1 MAPGGNGQRG
11 RARGRG
17 RGAPPFRGRG
27 QTNRGRGRGGGC
39 PVYNNLNIIDVDIQ
53 RYADDSPGSGYAS
66 PVPRARGRGGNR
78 GRSRGRGVSTPL
90 NLQVYDNGRAPPP
103 PRRED
108 AYDRTVPGGRGSGR
122 GPSRGLGARF
132 NPNMPLSKL
141 LALDRPYTRPIN
153 FVRAQ
158 LTPVLFE
165 HQEELIEVREFKEP
179 EDHIP
184 TAEQVS
190 RVFSHHEAGL
200 VQDSFFQDPAA
211 HLFEDADSEP
221 VVTVEFGSLGKLL
234 DGTSTSQTEPEPQA
248 TVSSQQTV
256 LKATEDINVFD
267 AIMQALTINS
277 NEITN
282 ATCDTDTAP
291 DKEQVVERISIGEES
306 AETGDG
312 GQGEM
317 KNEEQPLFIIDAAPV
332 RLSGPQEGIAYT
344 PSMEDSQPLGSQLP
358 EDDEVI
364 VYVAPH
370 PRSGRATPNIP
381 SSTDAL
387 RAKRDPIITLDAPAS
402 ETGTVL
408 SRASST
414 SEYVTA
420 LTKTPV
426 SEPNEPVPGMSLSSN
441 GISQIA
447 QLNRQQTASSRARRL
462 TKRDRHNRAARRKG
476 KRRSSFGVFGAMLEE
491 RHLHEDEM
499 EVNEKR
505 VRRQGSDIDW
515 GDGDSESDRR
525 HGNSDPGIDHVSSSS
540 PGGMDVDEDLDPKA
554 MENFVKS
561 MSNMGMEHT
570 TFDDIRDAERL
581 ELEDEEDARSSSDSE
596 DFDGEAEAVL
606 KVEEERI
613 VDEIDSTPT
622 SDSEGD
628 DEDDVSSDDNETPI
642 QSFQA
647 RLEKVRL
654 DAKAKGKMKESAFSV
669 TQASSGGLF
678 GARLSKL
685 PDREE
690 KREKESEQEDEE
702 GDSDDF
708 DADFSWAERD
718 EEYLADLQDLL
729 DEDDGAFVSDRK
741 QRKVLFRS
749 VLNGDFSS
757 APAKKKRDYGKD
769 LPPELRAQWEKD
781 RAKKAENKAKRA
793 ADRLETAAHPF
804 AKHKGGKKGRKAMLR
819 AARLA
824 EEDRDDAPAADLAL
838 IIRQIR
844 MYLDNLSLTVPMA
857 LPPMDK
863 ASRAKVHEIAAAFGL
878 KSQSKG
884 KGTSRYTSIIK
895 TSRSG
900 ININERKIQRILRS
914 GGDWGFTRPG
924 NTGGGKGGGVPK
936 HKEGDEVGKEAPKIG
951 EGNVGFRML
960 ASMGWAAGEKIG
972 VSGGLDA
979 PITAIIKHSK
989 LGLGATR

>member
-1 MAPGGNGQRG
+1 MAPGGNGHQRG
-11 RARGRG
+11 RGRGRG

-27 QTNRGRGRGGGC
+27 QTNRGGGRGDGR

-53 RYADDSPGSGYAS
+53 RYADDSPGSGYVS
-66 PVPRARGRGGNR
+66 PAPRMRGRGGNR
-78 GRSRGRGVSTPL
+78 GRGRGISTPL
-90 NLQVYDNGRAPPP
+90 NLQVYNNGRTPPP

-108 AYDRTVPGGRGSGR
+108 AYDRTAPGGRGSGR
-122 GPSRGLGARF
+122 GPSRGLGARY
-132 NPNMPLSKL
+132 NSNMPLSKL
-141 LALDRPYTRPIN
+141 LALDRPYLRPIN

-165 HQEELIEVREFKEP
+165 HQEELIEVHEFKEP
-179 EDHIP
+179 EDYIP

-190 RVFSHHEAGL
+190 RVFSHHEAGM

-211 HLFEDADSEP
+211 HLFEDADTES

-234 DGTSTSQTEPEPQA
+234 EGTSTSQTEPESQA
-248 TVSSQQTV
+248 IVSSQQTV
-256 LKATEDINVFD
+256 VNATEDINVFD
-267 AIMQALTINS
+267 AIMQALSIDASET
-277 NEITN
+277 TN
-282 ATCDTDTAP
+282 LDTDTAP
-291 DKEQVVERISIGEES
+291 DKEQVVERTSLNERS
-306 AETGDG
+306 VETGDG
-312 GQGEM
+312 GQDEM
-317 KNEEQPLFIIDAAPV
+317 RNEEQPLFIVDAAPA
-332 RLSGPQEGIAYT
+332 RLSEPQEGIAYT
-344 PSMEDSQPLGSQLP
+344 PGMKDLQPLGSQLP

-370 PRSGRATPNIP
+370 PRPGRATPNIP

-387 RAKRDPIITLDAPAS
+387 HTKRDLIVAPDVPAS
-402 ETGTVL
+402 EIGTVL

-426 SEPNEPVPGMSLSSN
+426 SEPNEPVLGMPFSSN
-441 GISQIA
+441 GISQA
-447 QLNRQQTASSRARRL
+447 TQLNRQQTASPRARRL
-462 TKRDRHNRAARRKG
+462 TKRNRHNRAARWKG
-476 KRRSSFGVFGAMLEE
+476 RRRSSFGVFGAMLEE

-499 EVNEKR
+499 EANEKQG
-505 VRRQGSDIDW
+505 RRQGSDIDW
-515 GDGDSESDRR
+515 GDGDSGSDRR
-525 HGNSDPGIDHVSSSS
+525 HGNGDTGIDHVSSS

-554 MENFVKS
+554 MESFVRS
-561 MSNMGMEHT
+561 MSNKGMGHT
-570 TFDDIRDAERL
+570 TFDDIRDAEKL
-581 ELEDEEDARSSSDSE
+581 ELEDEEEGSSNGSE

-606 KVEEERI
+606 KAEEERI
-613 VDEIDSTPT
+613 VDEIDSTPN

-628 DEDDVSSDDNETPI
+628 DEDDISSDDDEIPMRN
-642 QSFQA
+642 FQV
-647 RLEKVRL
+647 RLAKMRL
-654 DAKAKGKMKESAFSV
+654 DARAKGKMKESAFSA

-678 GARLSKL
+678 GARMSNL
-685 PDREE
+685 PDRRK
-690 KREKESEQEDEE
+690 KREEDSKQDDEE
-702 GDSDDF
+702 SDSGDF
-708 DADFSWAERD
+708 DADFTWAERD
-718 EEYLADLQDLL
+718 EDYLADIQDLL
-729 DEDDGAFVSDRK
+729 DEDDGTSVSDRK
-741 QRKVLFRS
+741 QRKALFRS

-793 ADRLETAAHPF
+793 AARLEAAADPF

-819 AARLA
+819 AARLV
-824 EEDRDDAPAADLAL
+824 EEDRDDAPATDMAL
-838 IIRQIR
+838 IIRQMR
-844 MYLDNLSLTVPMA
+844 MYLDNLSLTVPLA

-884 KGTSRYTSIIK
+884 KGTARYTSIIK

-900 ININERKIQRILRS
+900 ININERKIQRVLRS

-924 NTGGGKGGGVPK
+924 HPGGGKGGGAPK
-936 HKEGDEVGKEAPKIG
+936 HREGDEVGKEAPKIG

-960 ASMGWAAGEKIG
+960 ANMGWAKGEKIG

>member
-1 MAPGGNGQRG
+1 MAPGGNGRSG
-11 RARGRG
+11 HARGRG
-17 RGAPPFRGRG
+17 RNAPPFRGRG
-27 QTNRGRGRGGGC
+27 QTNRGGGRGGGRH
-39 PVYNNLNIIDVDIQ
+39 VYNNLNIIDVDIQ

-66 PVPRARGRGGNR
+66 PAPRARGRWGNR

-90 NLQVYDNGRAPPP
+90 NLQVYNNGRAPLP

-108 AYDRTVPGGRGSGR
+108 AYDRTAPGGRGSGR
-122 GPSRGLGARF
+122 GPSRGLGARY

-141 LALDRPYTRPIN
+141 LALDRPYLRPIN

-165 HQEELIEVREFKEP
+165 HQEELIEVHEFKEP
-179 EDHIP
+179 EDHVP

-190 RVFSHHEAGL
+190 RVFSHHEARL
-200 VQDSFFQDPAA
+200 LQDSFFQDPAA

-234 DGTSTSQTEPEPQA
+234 DGTSTSQTEPESQA

-256 LKATEDINVFD
+256 VKATEDIHVFD
-267 AIMQALTINS
+267 AIMQALSINA
-277 NEITN
+277 NETTN
-282 ATCDTDTAP
+282 TTLVTDTAP
-291 DKEQVVERISIGEES
+291 DKEQVVERISLNEES
-306 AETGDG
+306 VETGDG

-317 KNEEQPLFIIDAAPV
+317 KNEEQPLFIIDAAPA
-332 RLSGPQEGIAYT
+332 RLSVPQEGIAYT
-344 PSMEDSQPLGSQLP
+344 PGMEDLQPLGSQLP

-387 RAKRDPIITLDAPAS
+387 HTKRDSIVALDAPAS
-402 ETGTVL
+402 EIGTVL

-426 SEPNEPVPGMSLSSN
+426 SESNEPVPEMSFSSN
-441 GISQIA
+441 GISQAA
-447 QLNRQQTASSRARRL
+447 QPNREQTASSRARRL
-462 TKRDRHNRAARRKG
+462 TKRDRHNRAARWKG

-491 RHLHEDEM
+491 RHLHEDEI
-499 EVNEKR
+499 EANEKR

-515 GDGDSESDRR
+515 GDGDSGSDRR
-525 HGNSDPGIDHVSSSS
+525 HGNGDPGIDHVSSS
-540 PGGMDVDEDLDPKA
+540 PGGTNVDEDLDPKA
-554 MENFVKS
+554 MENFVRS
-561 MSNMGMEHT
+561 MSNKGMEHT

-581 ELEDEEDARSSSDSE
+581 ELEDEEDEGSPSGSE
-596 DFDGEAEAVL
+596 DFDGEVEAVL
-606 KVEEERI
+606 KAEEERI

-622 SDSEGD
+622 SDSEGE
-628 DEDDVSSDDNETPI
+628 DEDDISSDDDETPV
-642 QSFQA
+642 QNFQA
-647 RLEKVRL
+647 RLEKMRL
-654 DAKAKGKMKESAFSV
+654 DAKAKGKMKESAFSA
-669 TQASSGGLF
+669 TQASSDGLF
-678 GARLSKL
+678 GARMSKL
-685 PDREE
+685 PDRGK
-690 KREKESEQEDEE
+690 KREEESEQEDEE
-702 GDSDDF
+702 GDSGDF
-708 DADFSWAERD
+708 DTHFSWAERD

-729 DEDDGAFVSDRK
+729 DEDDGTFVSDRK
-741 QRKVLFRS
+741 QRKALFRS

-769 LPPELRAQWEKD
+769 LPPELRAQWKKD
-781 RAKKAENKAKRA
+781 RAKKAENKAKGDAARLEAA
-793 ADRLETAAHPF
+793 ADPF
-804 AKHKGGKKGRKAMLR
+804 AKHKGGKKGRKAMRR

-838 IIRQIR
+838 IVRQVR

-884 KGTSRYTSIIK
+884 KGAARYTSIIK

-900 ININERKIQRILRS
+900 INIKERKIQRILRS
-914 GGDWGFTRPG
+914 GGDWGFSRPG
-924 NTGGGKGGGVPK
+924 YPDGGKGGGAPK

-960 ASMGWAAGEKIG
+960 ANMGWAEGEKIG

-979 PITAIIKHSK
+979 PITAIIKLSK